1 MRCRRW
7 ALLFGLVVTTIG
19 RPLGAQ
25 GAATGRLKAGDMV
38 RLRTVG
44 GGGPR
49 ISGRYAGMV
58 GDTMLLDASTGPAH
72 VRMVVFDSLWTR
84 HRPRVA
90 NALRGAAVGALL
102 GGAYRL
108 VRTARVSCH
117 ADDTSFF
124 DYPWPICQGTAG
136 NVGRGMLAGALIGA
150 AARVAVGELF
160 PKWKLRFP

>member
-7 ALLFGLVVTTIG
+7 ATLFGLVVTAIG

-25 GAATGRLKAGDMV
+25 SAATGRLKAGDMI

-58 GDTMLLDASTGPAH
+58 GDTMLLEASTGPAQ

-84 HRPRVA
+84 HRPIVA
-90 NALRGAAVGALL
+90 NALRGAAVGALV

-117 ADDTSFF
+117 PEATPSLTFRCPSAKEQQATS
-124 DYPWPICQGTAG
+124 
-136 NVGRGMLAGALIGA
+136 
-150 AARVAVGELF
+150 AVGCWQE
-160 PKWKLRFP
+160 R

>member
-25 GAATGRLKAGDMV
+25 RAATGRLTAGDMV

-44 GGGPR
+44 AGGPR

-58 GDTMLLDASTGPAH
+58 GDTMLLDATTGPAH

-84 HRPRVA
+84 HRPIVA

-108 VRTARVSCH
+108 ARTARVTCH
-117 ADDTSFF
+117 PEVTPFF
-124 DYPWPICQGTAG
+124 DYPLPICQGTAG
-136 NVGRGMLAGALIGA
+136 NIGRGMLAGALIGA

>member
-7 ALLFGLVVTTIG
+7 ALLFGLVVTAIG
-19 RPLGAQ
+19 GPLGAQ
-25 GAATGRLKAGDMV
+25 DAATGRLKAGDMV

-44 GGGPR
+44 RGGPR

-58 GDTMLLDASTGPAH
+58 GDTMLLDARTGPAQ

-84 HRPRVA
+84 HRPIVA

-108 VRTARVSCH
+108 LRPPPPACPPPTPPLFYLPLPLSPRT
-117 ADDTSFF
+117 TSNNRPGGF
-124 DYPWPICQGTAG
+124 GG
-136 NVGRGMLAGALIGA
+136 G
-150 AARVAVGELF
+150 
-160 PKWKLRFP
+160 